1 MSDKL
6 LNTINGGYAR
16 LLPGDEQETTT
27 INFNGTLKVV
37 KDSKLW
43 HATIN
48 AGGSLRVAGF
58 AGNVNVQSGG
68 ILVVEDG
75 GNVGFVTCWPGSII
89 TISTGGLVQSMQDHG
104 CMLTDNGYIKSRTYT
119 EPC

>member
-48 AGGSLRVAGF
+48 AGGSL
-58 AGNVNVQSGG
+58 
-68 ILVVEDG
+68 I
-75 GNVGFVTCWPGSII
+75 PP
-89 TISTGGLVQSMQDHG
+89 
-104 CMLTDNGYIKSRTYT
+104 SRTT
-119 EPC
+119 SSTNTALTPTAWGA

>member
-16 LLPGDEQETTT
+16 IFPGDEQDTTT
-27 INFNGTLKVV
+27 INFNGTLKVM
-37 KDSKLW
+37 KDAKLW

-48 AGGSLRVAGF
+48 AGGSLRVVGF
-58 AGNVNVQSGG
+58 AGHVEVQSGG

-75 GNVGFVTCWPGSII
+75 GNVGSVTCWPGSHV
-89 TISTGGLVQSMQDHG
+89 TISTGGLVQSMHDLG
-104 CMLTDNGYIKSRTYT
+104 CALTDNGLIKSRTY
-119 EPC
+119 CKLC